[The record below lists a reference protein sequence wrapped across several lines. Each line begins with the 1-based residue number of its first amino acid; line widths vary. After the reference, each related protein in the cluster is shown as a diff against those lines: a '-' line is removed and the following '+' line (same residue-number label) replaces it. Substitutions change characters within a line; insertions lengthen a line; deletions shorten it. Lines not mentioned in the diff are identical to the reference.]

1 MRLNIKDRG
10 WHAAVTLAIGVSVF
24 FFWRYAHPEAL
35 SCAEELQ
42 LFLFSKEYFVERLA
56 YPGGLSVYIG
66 EFLTQFFNP
75 LTLGAVLMAAVFMG
89 IQMLTW
95 AVMRTGA
102 GSKDCKSAGLVYGLS
117 TVPPAILL
125 ILMGDENIL
134 LTYAVEIIIGLGACA
149 LYGVARR
156 RKGAG
161 APALLIGLPVVFY
174 MAGPAAYMLLT
185 YALALRILSWRTVET
200 ADLMFAAAIIE
211 VILAVII
218 GYRLSA
224 FPMDRMALGVGI
236 YRMAAAPVMPTVM
249 IALLGF
255 IAAVAGW
262 RGANIKNGEIA
273 AIVAVVIVCVVGTRM
288 SYDEFKYRVMKY
300 DMCLRTRDWK
310 QALKI
315 AEGSEAQ
322 SPLELATIN
331 LALAMRGE
339 LADRMFEFKQVNS
352 EGLLPVFG
360 REVFTTMMTGD
371 IYFELGMVNTAQ
383 RFAFEAQESIPNQQ
397 KSGRLTRRLAEVAI
411 VDGKYELAK
420 RYIGVLEKTFAYR
433 QWAKETRVLIADET
447 KVNNHPLYG
456 KLRRQRVTEDFFYS
470 DRELDQMLGLLFN
483 HDKTNRLAV
492 EYLLACELLTRDL
505 QAFVRYVPL
514 LGQLPDGGGMR
525 IPRAYQEA
533 LCMTWAQKHTSF
545 EGMPWPI
552 DPSVKS
558 SFVDFAHIH
567 SANNKDPRLS
577 EGRLGSSYWTY
588 FVSQQGAVK

>member
-1 MRLNIKDRG
+1 MTT
-10 WHAAVTLAIGVSVF
+10 VIGVSVF
-24 FFWRYAHPEAL
+24 IFWRYAHPEAL

-42 LFLFSKEYFVERLA
+42 LFLFSKGYLAERLA
-56 YPGGLSVYIG
+56 YPGGPSVYVG

-75 LTLGAVLMAAVFMG
+75 LTLGAALMAALFMG

-95 AVMRTGA
+95 VVMRNGL
-102 GSKDCKSAGLVYGLS
+102 GGKDGRATGLVYSLS
-117 TVPPAILL
+117 AVPPVILL
-125 ILMGDENIL
+125 ILMGDENLL

-149 LYGVARR
+149 MYGAAMKRR
-156 RKGAG
+156 WAG
-161 APALLIGLPVVFY
+161 TAILLIGLPILFY
-174 MAGPAAYMLLT
+174 LAGPASYMLLT
-185 YALALRILSWRTVET
+185 YALTRRVASRKPMET
-200 ADLMFAAAIIE
+200 SDIAYA
-211 VILAVII
+211 VAVIETVLAAVI

-224 FPMDRMALGVGI
+224 FPMDRVALGIGI
-236 YRMAAAPVMPTVM
+236 YRMTAAPMMPTVM
-249 IALLGF
+249 IALLGL
-255 IAAVAGW
+255 IVAVAGG
-262 RGANIKNGEIA
+262 RGANIKHGEIV
-273 AIVAVVIVCVVGTRM
+273 AIAAVVIAGIIGTRL

-300 DMCLRTRDWK
+300 DMCLRMRDWNRAIK
-310 QALKI
+310 M
-315 AEGSEAQ
+315 AEESEAK

-331 LALAMRGE
+331 FALAMRGE

-420 RYIGVLEKTFAYR
+420 RYLGVLEKTFAYR
-433 QWAKETRVLIADET
+433 TWAKEARKLIEDEA
-447 KVNNHPLYG
+447 KINSHPLYG
-456 KLRRQRVTEDFFYS
+456 KLRRQRVKEDFFYS

-505 QAFVRYVPL
+505 PTFVRYVPL
-514 LGQLPDGGGMR
+514 LGQLPDGGGVR

-533 LCMTWAQKHTSF
+533 LCMAWAQKHTSF
-545 EGMPWPI
+545 DGMPWRINPQ
-552 DPSVKS
+552 VKS
-558 SFVDFAHIH
+558 SFVDFARIH
-567 SANNKDPRLS
+567 SANNKDPQLS
-577 EGRLGSSYWTY
+577 EGWLGSSYWTY
-588 FVSQQGAVK
+588 FVSQQ